1 MKRIPENGT
10 SSVWGGEQEPAPYGA
25 ITTPVFHSVGFGF
38 NDVESWLDVVD
49 GTESGYTYSRNGNPT
64 VNVLE
69 EKICQL
75 DEGEAATSFSTGM
88 AAISNTLFALLKPG
102 DRIVTIKDIYGGTNK
117 LFLDYLPN
125 LNIDI
130 NWCDTTDY
138 AAIESAI
145 KAGCQLV
152 YLETPTNPTLKVIDL
167 ARITQCA
174 HQYGALVIVDNTFA
188 SPINQKP
195 LQLGVDLV
203 VYSATKYLNGHSDA
217 MGGLAV
223 GRRSLINT
231 ILSYKEITGAAL
243 DAQSAYM
250 ILRGMKTLEL
260 RIQRHNE
267 NAGKIAD
274 YLSNHFL
281 IEQVFYPGL
290 KTHPDYEIAKKQ
302 MSGFGGILSFT
313 VKGEPDRAIQVLNHL
328 KIAHRAGSLGSV
340 ETLAGLPK
348 TTSHAELNAEER
360 ERTGIPESL
369 IRYSAGIEN
378 IDDLIHDLETALSN
392 IDELT

>member
-1 MKRIPENGT
+1 MKGIAKPGT
-10 SSVWGGEQEPAPYGA
+10 LSVWSGEHQPAPYGA
-25 ITTPVFHSVGFGF
+25 IATPIFHSVGFGF
-38 NDVESWLDVVD
+38 EDVESWLDVAD
-49 GTESGYTYSRNGNPT
+49 GTKSGYTYSRSGNPT

-75 DEGEAATSFSTGM
+75 DGGEAATSFSTGM

-102 DRIVTIKDIYGGTNK
+102 DRVVTIKDIYGGTNK

-125 LNIDI
+125 LNVEIC
-130 NWCDTTDY
+130 WCDTTDY

-145 KAGCQLV
+145 SEGCQIV
-152 YLETPTNPTLKVIDL
+152 YLETPTNPTLKIIDL
-167 ARITQCA
+167 ARISQYA
-174 HQYGALVIVDNTFA
+174 HQHGAIVIVDNTFA
-188 SPINQKP
+188 SPINQQP
-195 LQLGVDLV
+195 LKLGADLV

-223 GRRSLINT
+223 GSRALIST
-231 ILSYKEITGAAL
+231 ILTYKEITGAAL

-260 RIQRHNE
+260 RIRRHNE
-267 NAGKIAD
+267 NALAIAR
-274 YLSNHFL
+274 YLEHHPKTGH
-281 IEQVFYPGL
+281 VFYPGL
-290 KTHPDYEIAKKQ
+290 ETHPDHLIAAAQ
-302 MSGFGGILSFT
+302 MNGFGGILSFT
-313 VKGEPDRAIQVLNHL
+313 VKGDDYQAIKVLNQL

-348 TTSHAELNAEER
+348 TTSHAELNAAER
-360 ERTGIPESL
+360 ARTGIPESL

-378 IDDLIHDLETALSN
+378 VDDLIQDLETALFTA
-392 IDELT
+392 E